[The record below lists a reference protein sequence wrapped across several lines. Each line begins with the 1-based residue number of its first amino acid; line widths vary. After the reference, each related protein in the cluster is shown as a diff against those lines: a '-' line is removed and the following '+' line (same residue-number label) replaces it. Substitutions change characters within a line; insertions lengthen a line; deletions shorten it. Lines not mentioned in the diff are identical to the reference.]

1 MSGSRMMIK
10 PLLIV
15 AMLGAGV
22 PVVHAD
28 ARLVYDVTTEVGEDA
43 AKTLSVARFFVRVE
57 SSDQAGEYL
66 LFQAGKFFPLFRV
79 DVQNRTY
86 TPLTPPVQPRL
97 GPADRGAG
105 RQEAA
110 TETRPPS
117 APPAA
122 AARPES
128 AAPASAA
135 ASLAVGAATPPGP
148 RLQPTERMET
158 IADVRCRVVMELVDG
173 EPGIEHCMANKAALG
188 ITERET
194 RTLARLFEMARKRGW
209 DWLPAATGDEEFVS
223 VRSRRAADVAAWT
236 LRSVST
242 AALPADYMR
251 ISRDFR
257 ELPYQPLAETPAAGD
272 LTGSAASTS
281 AGQNDAPAPAAS
293 AESKGIEE
301 QTQAD

>member
-1 MSGSRMMIK
+1 
-10 PLLIV
+10 V
-15 AMLGAGV
+15 TAGG
-22 PVVHAD
+22 
-28 ARLVYDVTTEVGEDA
+28 GEDA

-79 DVQNRTY
+79 DEQNRTY
-86 TPLTPPVQPRL
+86 TRLTPPVQPRL
-97 GPADRGAG
+97 GPADRGAV
-105 RQEAA
+105 RPEAA
-110 TETRPPS
+110 TEAT

-128 AAPASAA
+128 AAPASVAGSPAA
-135 ASLAVGAATPPGP
+135 GATTPPGP

-158 IADVRCRVVMELVDG
+158 VGGVRCRVVMELVDG
-173 EPGIEHCMANKAALG
+173 APAVEHCMANKAALG

-194 RTLARLFEMARKRGW
+194 RSLSRLFEMARKRGW

-223 VRSRRAADVAAWT
+223 VRSRRATDGAAWT

-242 AALPADYMR
+242 AALPVDYMR
-251 ISRDFR
+251 VSRDFR
-257 ELPYQPLAETPAAGD
+257 ELPYQPPAEMPAAGD
-272 LTGSAASTS
+272 LTGGAASAS
-281 AGQNDAPAPAAS
+281 AGQNDAPAPAAP
-293 AESKGIEE
+293 AESEGIEA